1 VFGANN
7 CCFFL
12 KKSII
17 IKCMT
22 VRDSALVSV
31 ALSYTFGHPGNLG
44 PLNFLSYFFLIPVMD
59 GSWRCTHS
67 SIISHSAL

>member
-1 VFGANN
+1 MFNVYN
-7 CCFFL
+7 CCFFF

-22 VRDSALVSV
+22 ARDRELVFTV
-31 ALSYTFGHPGNLG
+31 LSYDFGHQENFDS
-44 PLNFLSYFFLIPVMD
+44 LNFLRYFFLFPVMD

-67 SIISHSAL
+67 SIISRSAL